1 MKTLSELIKELS
13 SLPLGNVYKKEIN
26 GKTYYYHQYFLNNKR
41 FSSIVKSEDLD
52 NLIQQIN
59 KRKIIEKEIQLIRS
73 KQKNI
78 ILSKSANELSGYLM
92 CENHIVAT
100 FDKGNLISI
109 DKKLA
114 PLVVLRTHSI
124 QEFLKLRTIDMSR
137 TNARIL
143 KRVLNIHIDEDFK
156 AALYSYALSI
166 SDNYWFKPKKSKIK
180 YKDIEFKDDSYSD
193 VSLKGDIS
201 ISLYKSHL
209 TPEITTLGSF
219 EKGWRFISS
228 EWWLYKSG
236 TDKQLFAE
244 LLSYEFAKLI
254 SLKTATYEY
263 DNGYIRSK
271 NFADKSNFEPLASL
285 LGDNDDYHFIFN
297 TLIKISEDIAK
308 EYLKLS
314 FFDAVI
320 NNVDRHNE
328 NVGVM
333 RNRKSGKIIS
343 LAPNFDNNL
352 AFYSNEEITLTPP
365 NKDGLIKTFISF
377 LKTNKIAKELYLQID
392 FKDIHIE
399 DIDKIITCIPI
410 QPKVS
415 KTLSKELIDRYY
427 YLKDYFNNQD
437 N

>member
-13 SLPLGNVYKKEIN
+13 SLPLGNIYKKEIN

-41 FSSIVKSEDLD
+41 FSSIVKNEDLD
-52 NLIQQIN
+52 NLVQQIN

-78 ILSKSANELSGYLM
+78 TLSKSANELSGYLM

-143 KRVLNIHIDEDFK
+143 KRVLNIHTDEDFK
-156 AALYSYALSI
+156 ASLYSYALSI

-209 TPEITTLGSF
+209 TPEITTSGSF

-352 AFYSNEEITLTPP
+352 AFYSNEEIT
-365 NKDGLIKTFISF
+365 
-377 LKTNKIAKELYLQID
+377 
-392 FKDIHIE
+392 
-399 DIDKIITCIPI
+399 
-410 QPKVS
+410 
-415 KTLSKELIDRYY
+415 
-427 YLKDYFNNQD
+427 
-437 N
+437 

>member
-1 MKTLSELIKELS
+1 MQIK
-13 SLPLGNVYKKEIN
+13 
-26 GKTYYYHQYFLNNKR
+26 QR
-41 FSSIVKSEDLD
+41 
-52 NLIQQIN
+52 
-59 KRKIIEKEIQLIRS
+59 
-73 KQKNI
+73 
-78 ILSKSANELSGYLM
+78 
-92 CENHIVAT
+92 
-100 FDKGNLISI
+100 
-109 DKKLA
+109 
-114 PLVVLRTHSI
+114 
-124 QEFLKLRTIDMSR
+124 
-137 TNARIL
+137 
-143 KRVLNIHIDEDFK
+143 
-156 AALYSYALSI
+156 
-166 SDNYWFKPKKSKIK
+166 
-180 YKDIEFKDDSYSD
+180 
-193 VSLKGDIS
+193 
-201 ISLYKSHL
+201 
-209 TPEITTLGSF
+209 
-219 EKGWRFISS
+219 
-228 EWWLYKSG
+228 
-236 TDKQLFAE
+236 
-244 LLSYEFAKLI
+244 EFAMH
-254 SLKTATYEY
+254 EC
-263 DNGYIRSK
+263 
-271 NFADKSNFEPLASL
+271 
-285 LGDNDDYHFIFN
+285 FN

-410 QPKVS
+410 QPKIS